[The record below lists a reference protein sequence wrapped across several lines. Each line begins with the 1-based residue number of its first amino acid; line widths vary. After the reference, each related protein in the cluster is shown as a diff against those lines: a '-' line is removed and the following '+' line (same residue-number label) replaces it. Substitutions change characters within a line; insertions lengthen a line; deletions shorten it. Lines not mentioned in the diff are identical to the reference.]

1 MEVSEYGE
9 FYMSKRL
16 RLMASRWQTLAKAI
30 ERKNDDPLNY
40 HRAYIGNLQTDSSFV
55 DMRRYAPRRPEER
68 LPADPVFFLGSPYHQ
83 VGITRRE
90 LQVLY
95 LICYGSTNSEVAKR
109 LQLSIRTV
117 EYYIKN
123 LRRKLL
129 VDTKCDLVRSVCA
142 TDFLTRVD
150 GTILVDRD
158 ILLA

>member
-1 MEVSEYGE
+1 MK
-9 FYMSKRL
+9 KRS
-16 RLMASRWQTLAKAI
+16 RLVASRWQALVKAI
-30 ERKNDDPLNY
+30 ESKNDDPINY
-40 HRAYIGNLQTDSSFV
+40 RRAYIGKLQMDPSLTDI
-55 DMRRYAPRRPEER
+55 RCYAPRRPDER
-68 LPADPVFFLGSPYHQ
+68 LPADPVFFLSSPYHH

-123 LRRKLL
+123 LRRKLI
-129 VDTKCDLVRSVCA
+129 VDTKCALVRRVCA

-150 GTILVDRD
+150 GTILADRD